1 MRLMNKLAVI
11 LFLLI
16 AISLSPAATA
26 QTPAATPVPD
36 DGGLIADIVHVSSD
50 TASWLSGRAV
60 EYAGSPLWS
69 TLAGVFVIA
78 IIVSLY
84 LWLRRPKKPVEARAP
99 M

>member
-1 MRLMNKLAVI
+1 MRQMEKLAVI
-11 LFLLI
+11 LFLLSV
-16 AISLSPAATA
+16 ISFPQAASA
-26 QTPAATPVPD
+26 QMPTATPDPGD
-36 DGGLIADIVHVSSD
+36 SGLIADIVHVSSD

-69 TLAGVFVIA
+69 TLAGVFIIA
-78 IIVSLY
+78 IIVCLF

>member
-1 MRLMNKLAVI
+1 MKKLAVI
-11 LFLLI
+11 LFLPI
-16 AISLSPAATA
+16 AISLPQAASA
-26 QTPAATPVPD
+26 QAPTVTPTP
-36 DGGLIADIVHVSSD
+36 GQSGLIADIVHVSSD

>member
-1 MRLMNKLAVI
+1 MSLMKKLAVI

-16 AISLSPAATA
+16 SISLPQAASAQEPTA
-26 QTPAATPVPD
+26 TPAP
-36 DGGLIADIVHVSSD
+36 GQSGLIADIVHVSSD

>member
-1 MRLMNKLAVI
+1 MEKLAASLV
-11 LFLLI
+11 LFI
-16 AISLSPAATA
+16 AISLPLTASA
-26 QTPAATPVPD
+26 QTPTASPAPGEGS
-36 DGGLIADIVHVSSD
+36 DGGIIAGIVHASSD
-50 TASWLSGRAV
+50 AASWLSGRAV

-78 IIVSLY
+78 LIVSLY